1 MTNDTMLDKKYINLE
16 KITHYIQNPIM
27 IKNKKIENDEKM
39 VMPVYLTEKEK
50 KKLSR
55 SARL

>member
-1 MTNDTMLDKKYINLE
+1 MLDKKYINLE